1 MHTFVILRLTDMI
14 KLILW
19 AFFFY
24 VMFRFV
30 TRFLLP
36 VIQVTRQAKNHMR
49 SMQEQMEQ
57 MQQQANNN
65 ANPTAK
71 RPKVQEGDYIEY
83 EEIK

>member
-1 MHTFVILRLTDMI
+1 MI
-14 KLILW
+14 KMILW
-19 AFFFY
+19 AIFFY
-24 VMFRFV
+24 ILFRFV

-36 VIQVTRQAKNHMR
+36 VIQVTKQAKNHMR

-57 MQQQANNN
+57 MQQQANSP
-65 ANPTAK
+65 NPTPK